1 MLWLLLDRLE
11 VLVREVLGAPDLSAR
26 AAPERHRM
34 PTATTAMMFFIR
46 PLGASWDA
54 PCARSIAR
62 LPTTYEGLRSLINNS
77 NVRRQVNL
85 SLTRPT
91 GGIIER
97 TRRRGSHIG
106 LHVTEDTRLSSWNYW
121 TVRRP
126 RREERR
132 AAGGATCGVSPIV
145 PHPVV
150 SRRGREHQIDARGK
164 VRPAHQGGTVDP
176 SPASAFSQLFPCRHH
191 HQLQGIGRA
200 SGR

>member
-11 VLVREVLGAPDLSAR
+11 VLFREVLGAPDLSAR

-106 LHVTEDTRLSSWNYW
+106 LHVTADTRLSSWNYW

-145 PHPVV
+145 PNPANSSAIRCGVPRV
-150 SRRGREHQIDARGK
+150 SRALLRRKTALIAR
-164 VRPAHQGGTVDP
+164 P
-176 SPASAFSQLFPCRHH
+176 SASEAACGCCRF
-191 HQLQGIGRA
+191 IGSRTT
-200 SGR
+200 